1 LVTSGVSKVRK
12 RDGSIVDFEQSRI
25 TDAVLKALVAVG
37 VDNGANAKK
46 KISDSV
52 IERLNE
58 RFRREHAS

>member
-1 LVTSGVSKVRK
+1 MVTSGVSKVRK

-46 KISDSV
+46 NI
-52 IERLNE
+52 R
-58 RFRREHAS
+58 

>member
-1 LVTSGVSKVRK
+1 MLVTSGVSKVRK

-46 KISDSV
+46 KYPIVSSRD
-52 IERLNE
+52 
-58 RFRREHAS
+58 